1 MTATNTKASSG
12 TSAEI
17 LTRPLKE
24 PLSTHLVSRS
34 PVHLNTRDSLGSRAP
49 VNGGTGGQVFLCLP
63 TFPEPVPTSNELRL
77 GIDYNRAH
85 QAWIGDAMASERLAE
100 CGVMKTKRNPVTGES
115 VSYPAWCY
123 NHWLCLRCGPAYWAD
138 ARRRVM
144 GVLEP
149 WLQQGGG
156 GYFVTIKTT
165 HTRKTPCLTSMN
177 NLQTVWRGILKTRE
191 WRDMKDAIGIEL
203 VYRAVE
209 VSLDENGLHP
219 HIHALILTETPP
231 SEIRAQA
238 FETYLTERYEEI
250 STEKAIRVP
259 DGPVRV
265 KSIYSPGI
273 GNYVTKGS
281 LTTITDLAKL
291 GLNGEYWAT
300 NTLIGIAAGTQS
312 IHGATFSKHDVWGAQ
327 GYR

>member
-1 MTATNTKASSG
+1 M
-12 TSAEI
+12 
-17 LTRPLKE
+17 LTE
-24 PLSTHLVSRS
+24 G
-34 PVHLNTRDSLGSRAP
+34 SLGSRAP
-49 VNGGTGGQVFLCLP
+49 VNVVTGGQVFSCSP
-63 TFPEPVPTSNELRL
+63 TFPEPVPTPNELRL
-77 GIDYNRAH
+77 GITYNKAH
-85 QAWIGDAMASERLAE
+85 QAWVGDAVASERLAE

-138 ARRRVM
+138 ARRRVT

-149 WLQQGGG
+149 WLASKRGGF
-156 GYFVTIKTT
+156 FVTIKTT

-177 NLQTVWRGILKTRE
+177 NLQTVWRGIMKTRE

-209 VSLDENGLHP
+209 VSLKKNGLHP

-231 SEIRAQA
+231 TDIRAQA

-250 STEKAIRVP
+250 STEKGIRVP
-259 DGPVRV
+259 EKAVKV
-265 KSIYSPGI
+265 KSIYSSGI

-281 LTTITDLAKL
+281 LTTIADLAKL
-291 GLNGEYWAT
+291 GLAGEYWVT
-300 NTLIGIAAGTQS
+300 DVLKNMSAGTQS
-312 IHGATFSKHDVWGAQ
+312 IHGATFSKNEEWGRAA
-327 GYR
+327 YR